1 MFYIWHTLLVT
12 AFIGIAYYLGYQ
24 LGLKKKI
31 RVASQKK
38 LWKVLKSTPKQEVEF
53 DTPEALTHAE
63 VSPNETSQE
72 DWLKGY
78 NRWQKTNQ
86 KLNDPIQK

>member
-12 AFIGIAYYLGYQ
+12 AFLGITYYLGYR

-31 RVASQKK
+31 KVASQKK

-72 DWLKGY
+72 DWIKGY
-78 NRWQKTNQ
+78 DKWQKINQ
-86 KLNDPIQK
+86 KQNVLILK

>member
-24 LGLKKKI
+24 FGLKKKI
-31 RVASQKK
+31 KVASQKK
-38 LWKVLKSTPKQEVEF
+38 LWKVLNSTPKQEVEV
-53 DTPEALTHAE
+53 ARSS

-72 DWLKGY
+72 DWIKGY
-78 NRWQKTNQ
+78 KKWKSRKTN
-86 KLNDPIQK
+86 

>member
-24 LGLKKKI
+24 FGLKKKI
-31 RVASQKK
+31 KVASQKK

-53 DTPEALTHAE
+53 ADTL

-72 DWLKGY
+72 DWLDGY
-78 NRWQKTNQ
+78 NKWQKTNQ
-86 KLNDPIQK
+86 KLNDPTQK

>member
-24 LGLKKKI
+24 FSLKKKI
-31 RVASQKK
+31 KVASQKK
-38 LWKVLKSTPKQEVEF
+38 LWKALKTTPKQEVEF
-53 DTPEALTHAE
+53 ADIS

-78 NRWQKTNQ
+78 NRWQKRNQ
-86 KLNDPIQK
+86 VQKQK

>member
-24 LGLKKKI
+24 FSLKKKI
-31 RVASQKK
+31 KVASQKK

-53 DTPEALTHAE
+53 AE
-63 VSPNETSQE
+63 TSISPNETSQE

-78 NRWQKTNQ
+78 HKWKSRKTN
-86 KLNDPIQK
+86 

>member
-24 LGLKKKI
+24 FGLKKKI
-31 RVASQKK
+31 KVASQKK

-53 DTPEALTHAE
+53 VDTL

-78 NRWQKTNQ
+78 NKWKSRKTN
-86 KLNDPIQK
+86 